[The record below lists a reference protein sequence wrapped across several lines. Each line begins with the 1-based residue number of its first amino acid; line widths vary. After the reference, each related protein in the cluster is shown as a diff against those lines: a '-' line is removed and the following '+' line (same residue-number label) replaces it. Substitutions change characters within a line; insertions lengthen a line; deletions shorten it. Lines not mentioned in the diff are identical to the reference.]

1 MLAAGKENKRTKQA
15 EKEPRTRLIGLRL
28 SEAEYSRIADELLV
42 CGLSLS
48 AFVRKRVFGQCVA
61 SKADL
66 AVLAELRRF
75 GGLLKHVHNET
86 RGAYSALT
94 AQAIRDL
101 SAYVRALTEKH
112 QRDTSGGKEANL

>member
-1 MLAAGKENKRTKQA
+1 MLAARKENGQTKQA
-15 EKEPRTRLIGLRL
+15 EKEPRTRLICLRL
-28 SEAEYSRIADELLV
+28 SNAEYSSIADELLV

-48 AFVRKRVFGQCVA
+48 AFVRKRVFSQHVA

-66 AVLAELRRF
+66 AVLAELRRL
-75 GGLLKHVHNET
+75 GGLLKHIHNET
-86 RGAYSALT
+86 RGAYSDLT

-112 QRDTSGGKEANL
+112 HENSGSEGEQ

>member
-1 MLAAGKENKRTKQA
+1 LAAGKENRQTKRA
-15 EKEPRTRLIGLRL
+15 EKEPRTRLIGLRI
-28 SEAEYSRIADELLV
+28 SEAEYSRIADEILV

-48 AFVRKRVFGQCVA
+48 AFVRKRIFSQRVA

-66 AVLAELRRF
+66 AVLAELRRL
-75 GGLLKHVHNET
+75 GGLLKHTHNES

-101 SAYVRALTEKH
+101 SAYVRALTAKH
-112 QRDTSGGKEANL
+112 RNDANSEAEQ

>member
-1 MLAAGKENKRTKQA
+1 MQIRQA
-15 EKEPRTRLIGLRL
+15 EKEPRTRKICLRL
-28 SEAEYSRIADELLV
+28 SEAEYACVADELLV

-48 AFVRKRVFGQCVA
+48 VFARKRIFSQRVA

-66 AVLAELRRF
+66 AVLAELRRL

-94 AQAIRDL
+94 AQAIKDL
-101 SAYVRALTEKH
+101 SAYVRTLTAKRH
-112 QRDTSGGKEANL
+112 DVSGDTEDKQ